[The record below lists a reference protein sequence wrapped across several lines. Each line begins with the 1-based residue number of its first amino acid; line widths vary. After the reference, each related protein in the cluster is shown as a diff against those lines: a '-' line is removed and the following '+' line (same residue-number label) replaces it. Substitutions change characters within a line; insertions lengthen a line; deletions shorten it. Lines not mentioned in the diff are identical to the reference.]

1 MQSLRYGFG
10 SQVQQI
16 FSTKPSAFRN
26 FGLSVP
32 THNFEFSRAS
42 KPSILNSFKT
52 NSQRSFAST
61 SRGDSSKPKG
71 VPVAFFSDYTD
82 GKVFSVN
89 PPKKEDKTAIV
100 GFLKPPKGY
109 EASPEQA
116 LASGFQGLWIKRNE
130 YSDAASIYTLS
141 FDDSFTGSIDQ
152 YMQEKVQTFIDR
164 YQASDGKHYKVDL
177 DSVVTDHL
185 TKKNEVQCKAAL
197 FSTGQTSLYEPP
209 LFGKLIMLL
218 KTPGGFW
225 ELSLHA
231 NIKYLLNPT
240 TQTAFTETIRDL
252 KIFWR
257 DDVEPDVIDK
267 TTKVTNKQS
276 LLD

>member
-1 MQSLRYGFG
+1 MQSIRFGFG
-10 SQVQQI
+10 SHVQQI
-16 FSTKPSAFRN
+16 FSTKRN
-26 FGLSVP
+26 ASNTFGLNVAKHTFAFP
-32 THNFEFSRAS
+32 TAPKQSFS
-42 KPSILNSFKT
+42 NSFKT
-52 NSQRSFAST
+52 NTQRSFAT
-61 SRGDSSKPKG
+61 TRGDNAKVKG
-71 VPVAFFSDYTD
+71 VPLAFFSDYTD
-82 GKVFSVN
+82 GKVFTVN

-100 GFLKPPKGY
+100 GFLKGPKGY

-130 YSDAASIYTLS
+130 YSDAASIYTLA
-141 FDDSFTGSIDQ
+141 FDDTFGGSIDQ

-164 YQASDGKHYKVDL
+164 YQASEGKHYKVDL
-177 DSVVTDHL
+177 DRVVTDHL
-185 TKKNEVQCKAAL
+185 TKKNNVECKAAL

-231 NIKYLLNPT
+231 NVKHLLNPS
-240 TQTAFTETIRDL
+240 TQTAFTKTVRDL
-252 KIFWR
+252 KIFWK
-257 DDVEPDVIDK
+257 DEVEPESMDK